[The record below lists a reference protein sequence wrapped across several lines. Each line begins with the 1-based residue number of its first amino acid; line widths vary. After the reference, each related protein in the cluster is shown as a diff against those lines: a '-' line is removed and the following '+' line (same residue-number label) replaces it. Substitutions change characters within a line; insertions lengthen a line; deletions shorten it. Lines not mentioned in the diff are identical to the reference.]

1 MLIDWTSTFDG
12 FLDRLETE
20 GGQRLDTLLSLLD
33 VLDKLEGIPA
43 EESATLKRVRQGRR
57 YPLWR
62 VAHPYVPGIAMRL
75 IVWFAPN
82 GEVVVAATA
91 FDKAG
96 VGDIWYASAVTTANA
111 VIDEWNR
118 VNGK

>member
-12 FLDRLETE
+12 FLDRLESE
-20 GGQRLDTLLSLLD
+20 EGQRLDILLSLLA
-33 VLDKLEGIPA
+33 VLDKLDGVPD
-43 EESATLKRVRQGRR
+43 EESATLKRVRQGRH

-62 VAHPYVPGIAMRL
+62 VAHPYVQGIAIRL
-75 IVWFAPN
+75 IVWFAPS
-82 GEVVVAATA
+82 GEVAVVVTA

-96 VGDIWYASAVTTANA
+96 VGYVWYASAVTTANA
-111 VIDEWNR
+111 VIDEWKR